1 MPRPKSPPRY
11 EFHKPTGQAYT
22 RIGGK
27 CIYLGKHGSAES
39 HAKFSCLL
47 SQWELTGEPTEKSL
61 VTVSQLLLAYLK
73 HASEYYRK
81 GGEQTSEYR
90 CLLYAARMLNEHF
103 GKTSPHSGRVIFGL
117 YRWCSRP
124 GNRG

>member
-47 SQWELTGEPTEKSL
+47 SQWELTGEGTLNITDGGVVSSSL
-61 VTVSQLLLAYLK
+61 DYFVV
-73 HASEYYRK
+73 
-81 GGEQTSEYR
+81 
-90 CLLYAARMLNEHF
+90 
-103 GKTSPHSGRVIFGL
+103 KTSL
-117 YRWCSRP
+117 A
-124 GNRG
+124 

>member
-11 EFHKPTGQAYT
+11 EFHKSTGQAYT

-47 SQWELTGEPTEKSL
+47 SQCIVPFKLDPPPYLCSDGCTGRLPAVE
-61 VTVSQLLLAYLK
+61 
-73 HASEYYRK
+73 
-81 GGEQTSEYR
+81 
-90 CLLYAARMLNEHF
+90 N
-103 GKTSPHSGRVIFGL
+103 
-117 YRWCSRP
+117 
-124 GNRG
+124 